1 MTDKELFYQLD
12 GELYKVPESRRK
24 EFESKAP
31 SASLMLT
38 YKGENYNVPLNEL
51 DEFVELAGGAD
62 GLTYSS
68 YDKDKKYSSSAST
81 SPFSYITEPETEL
94 DIAKPNESKGGNKKG
109 FWQWAGEAALRAQTD
124 ALGMPYEEPKGI
136 EEDDD
141 NEPSWGETLVKGVGS
156 SVVGAAGGLFDKMLQ
171 GASGFQYYH
180 PLTNQTV
187 KAEDF
192 YDKEMQNPN
201 SDIAKASKA
210 IRGTAERLSREADPT
225 GGEVGFVDLIKEGKF
240 GTFMQKG
247 LATMAES
254 SVQTLSAYSPYLAT
268 LNFLSMWG
276 RNYAEQLE
284 ENPDIPRWKRNAYAI
299 GNAAI
304 EQAVEKFSDPVFKYI
319 GGGKATREMTEELAK
334 EIIEKATKEGTQTL
348 KKRILRVL
356 ANTGKDMLGEG
367 AEEIITSAG
376 NDILGI
382 TLDAISKD
390 KDYGI
395 QAQWEDYKKANPD
408 ATKEDFAI
416 SKSKEYIDS
425 FIGGAISAGYMSGAA
440 QTYNETRR
448 ARSYDNVQQSRE
460 FGSTL
465 DLNNSYDVNDK
476 VKEVTNAAI
485 EVFNEEGKPVLSE
498 EFFSGLTSEEAFAL
512 SESDD
517 ITPEQKVALENIAN
531 AKAVEE
537 GLEEKLDNRINEKIN
552 SLTAIAN
559 DASENGTIIIA
570 NHNGRAVFVKGAK
583 VNNNGTVSLPDGN
596 EGPVI
601 VIDETTGEKTTVSS
615 NEIQNATSM
624 NTEEYNTNM
633 ANAWRM
639 YDKNVRDVARTT
651 MSPIAKLKAV
661 MPFAGKKILIDL
673 GNGPVE
679 VYVQQITEN
688 GEVTIKGKKGDLGG
702 QSIITINSGAF
713 YDSIHRDADGN
724 PVITEVREGEVAEEA
739 DEQPE
744 TAGATPTDQ
753 QDYREQTVTISIN
766 GNPVDVYVTGQDN
779 TADRITY
786 EYTDENGNT
795 RSGSASIAEFEASIT
810 TPVETEPVV
819 EPETPTEEPVAET
832 TPEAPA
838 EVPVTPETINWD
850 ALLENDSEA
859 YFAEMQKRFG
869 EKTANRIN
877 AVVTVLQKEIDS
889 LNKANPK
896 TQEEIFEN
904 EDRKEALQAKIDSLN
919 GMIERLNAPAQTAP
933 EVTTEPV
940 AESPVDEAP
949 VSEEEPVVETP
960 VSEEP
965 APVAS
970 TPIEEVTPS
979 GYIIRDGK
987 IINPTVIEQPDIEGV
1002 KNKIFIAEKDGK
1014 WGYSFH
1020 AIMDNGN
1027 ESGSSKSP
1035 IQLELLRYDSKED
1048 AIKGA
1053 LSYLETYKDIQKG
1066 SGSTALDSFIEYV
1079 RNTYLTPSE
1088 ANQTT
1093 PATIEDIVAEA
1104 LKREESLRNQLERK
1118 EIDKN
1123 QRRDMAYN
1131 AGKAIADMFATRE
1144 DYEAYEEVASD
1155 LGEFNDDFER
1165 GVNDSFANR
1174 NQTSST
1180 GDSDGNSVPLET
1192 EPNAEQNGDKAQ
1204 GEDTIRQGD
1213 DAAGRG
1219 SDDGG
1224 TETADTGNK
1233 ETEQE
1238 LGKGE
1243 SETAEEVKKE
1253 YPARK
1258 GNATRKLL
1266 EDVFG
1271 FAKVSIPNSESKVL
1285 NTVYDFMMEMAK
1297 MLGISPKVIGNGGW
1311 LDVANLRS
1319 TANADAAYSW
1329 KNRPDGSVVEPK
1341 LKLKYGRISSIAHE
1355 WWHSLDHVLKYFNT
1369 GKGRQT
1375 ATYNIGALDAFNVRK
1390 ETKEALA
1397 AVLKAMKDSGFE
1409 SRIASMSLPLRYK
1422 FYLLE
1427 NEEMTA
1433 RAFDAYINGK
1443 FADAGIEVENA
1454 VYERTPYQPT
1464 PEEME
1469 IIAPAFD
1476 NLFKVLKEKE
1486 GVKAGTSVLYHISK
1500 EIDENIEVKRELG
1513 ELVSEWIQMGGNV
1526 VTMDSSAME
1535 KALESEGI
1543 IQNAKRRRRSLFNK
1557 DLTPA
1562 EKAAIQKY
1570 ILSLPENHAQSMPYT
1585 FEYRGKVYVF
1595 NTSRRFY
1602 AENTTQNP
1610 IGDGF
1615 EILHRIKLR
1624 ELSDAEKALIN
1635 RYTNDRNS
1643 QNLAR
1648 LLQLLESKQTRGN
1661 LGSSNTKYS
1670 RTETGNDGLDA
1681 SEHRVES
1688 STSGRDNSGR
1698 RDSKESRALET
1709 RDGVIY
1715 GFVKDGVIY
1724 LEPSLLNP
1732 NTAIHEYTHLWDN
1745 VLMQLNRP
1753 LWERGK
1759 ALMKQ
1764 LPLWNEVVNDP
1775 NYSDI
1780 KDNEDL
1786 VASEVHSRLVGKSGE
1801 AILNQLEQEARS
1813 ESITKSAKKLNLLG
1827 RIREWLNETTQWLK
1841 DAFKSWT
1848 DADLDALTLDDFV
1861 NLTMRDLVNFTNLSK
1876 KTKIKTKE
1884 EVREEKL
1891 SIKERAIADGTFM
1904 KAPNG
1909 KPTKLSEDQ
1918 WLTVRTESFIDW
1930 FGDWINDPDNAS
1942 KIVDENG
1949 EPMVVY
1955 HGSPYGNITEFNRK
1969 GHSVSGLREF
1979 GTYFGSNRK
1988 LAELYAYARQ
1998 QAKGDIEKYEL
2009 EKAKI
2014 DAIIFDPE
2022 TPPRVALD
2030 AFDELDKLNESQK
2043 PKVYEV
2049 FLNIRNPK
2057 EFDAERSDGYR
2068 GWHKLKQDVGY
2079 DIKTGVEAV
2088 EAVAG
2093 HNSAARMSEKYDGI
2107 IAHNMADVHHEE
2119 GLDELMGDV
2128 FLVFDET
2135 PSNIKSANGNTSFDS
2150 ESPNIYF
2157 HIERGSD
2164 EVESTKYNTTIDP
2177 DTVAQETAKQTYD
2190 RVVKDRWQ
2198 EFQRQFQDAYQPVRV
2213 AIDAIQQETGNIPI
2227 EEYENY
2233 LLIQNQASS
2242 RSRVEIDTFSRR
2254 FYSPIIDQTNKIISQ
2269 ILESRNLDV
2278 NDKNNRAEVY
2288 KEILHYLIA
2297 KHGLERNEY
2306 YQTHKKRPMSAAE
2319 QKPFLDEV
2327 KREYDEKVNQINSD
2341 TTLTEAERQLQLRDA
2356 ADEYNAL
2363 VTEIKTREVP
2373 DMRDYSGLTALY
2385 GLDSKD
2391 FQIAEEQARQE
2402 IDRFE
2407 SLVDT
2412 HDLWSKINAATNR
2425 TLRHSYESGLLS
2437 RSQYEDISS
2446 MFEFYIPLRGF
2457 KEDTAEDVY
2466 AYARFEG
2473 NRFNPAVQTAKGR
2486 TSLADDPIAI
2496 IMNMAESEIAQG
2508 NKNRAKQALY
2518 YYLLNRH
2525 VTDAEGKQL
2534 QNSLMQIEDVWYV
2547 VATDE
2552 NGNEI
2557 HQIATPDHEHGETY
2571 EEFENRMQALA
2582 ADGRAYKSKKGGVNV
2597 GMRFQK
2603 QYNKNAHYVYLKIN
2617 GVDKAIYINGDPKA
2631 ADAIN
2636 GTYQQRRH
2644 YGEEQMAAVNR
2655 FLSSMFTNYSLEFTA
2670 RNYFRDMVYS
2680 HINVDVRES
2689 DPAYRK
2695 KFRQNWRHNNMRAVM
2710 SMLKAYRAGEFD
2722 GRPLTEDEA
2731 AFVEFMENGGQ
2742 TGYTVINSVEN
2753 HKKELERAIKR
2764 MQEGVQKGGIKD
2776 STIFKATLG
2785 GIELLNEVSELVTRF
2800 AAFKTSRDMGRG
2812 VVKSISDAKEIT
2824 VNFNTKGA
2832 QDGTGW
2838 MGAVAKYFGWS
2849 KFFFN
2854 ASVQGV
2860 QNITAMAK
2868 ANKLKFCATVG
2879 SVVAT
2884 GFLMPVIISSI
2895 AGLLGG
2901 DDDEEAYWNIP
2912 EYERHNNF
2920 CVPIGGGK
2928 YVKIPLPIGFREMYA
2943 IGDMV
2948 AAMAF
2953 DKKFSRDVQ
2962 QTGMDIANKIASI
2975 VLPINPLESTAN
2987 GLNIWASIGTIL
2999 APSSAQFL
3007 IQNATNTDWKGTPIQ
3022 KEYTYNENDPQWMKA
3037 YASNPLWMK
3046 SLSKWCNETIGT
3058 GDMKGIDWS
3067 PEKFDN
3073 TLSNLL
3079 GGVYTLIKKS
3089 GRTISM
3095 IWNEENR
3102 NISNV
3107 PLAAVAIGSG
3117 IDNDDRFVTDAYFD
3131 MQDYYKERLSFVNR
3145 RAKMFGYD
3153 LDDVFLKKKGA
3164 HHPKMQEVYGSK
3176 EFDFMQEW
3184 YKGNKELE
3192 EYHKKVKYLEKKIA
3206 EKQNPSEAL
3215 LQKLAK
3221 AKVKLED
3228 ERREF
3233 VDDMLELD

>member
-51 DEFVELAGGAD
+51 SNFIELAGGTE

-81 SPFSYITEPETEL
+81 SSFSYTAEPETEPEAQL
-94 DIAKPNESKGGNKKG
+94 ESVNVKSSNNRKG
-109 FWQWAGEAALRAQTD
+109 FWQKAGEAMLRAQTD

-136 EEDDD
+136 EEDAD

-276 RNYAEQLE
+276 RNYAEE
-284 ENPDIPRWKRNAYAI
+284 TENNPDIPKWKRNAYAI

-367 AEEIITSAG
+367 AEEVITSAG

-395 QAQWEDYKKANPD
+395 QAQWEDYKNANPD

-425 FIGGAISAGYMSGAA
+425 FIGGAISAGYMSGTA
-440 QTYNETRR
+440 QTVNETRR
-448 ARSYDNVQQSRE
+448 ARSYNNVQQSRE

-485 EVFNEEGKPVLSE
+485 ELFNEEGKPVISE

-559 DASENGTIIIA
+559 DASENGTIVIA
-570 NHNGRAVFVKGAK
+570 SHNGKAVFVKGAK
-583 VNNNGTVSLPDGN
+583 VNNNGTVTLPDGSV
-596 EGPVI
+596 GPVVI
-601 VIDETTGEKTTVSS
+601 VNETTGEKTTVPI
-615 NEIQNATSM
+615 NEIQNATPM

-661 MPFAGKKILIDL
+661 IPFAGKKILIDL

-688 GEVTIKGKKGDLGG
+688 GEVIIKGKKGDLGG

-744 TAGATPTDQ
+744 TAGYTPTDQ
-753 QDYREQTVTISIN
+753 QDYREQTITISIN

-779 TADRITY
+779 TAGRITY

-810 TPVETEPVV
+810 TPVETEPVI
-819 EPETPTEEPVAET
+819 EPETPAAEPVAET
-832 TPEAPA
+832 EPEAPA

-850 ALLENDSEA
+850 ALLENDPEA

-869 EKTANRIN
+869 DKTANRIN
-877 AVVTVLQKEIDS
+877 AVITVLQKEIDS

-919 GMIERLNAPAQTAP
+919 GMIERLNTPVETAP
-933 EVTTEPV
+933 EVATEPV
-940 AESPVDEAP
+940 AETPV
-949 VSEEEPVVETP
+949 EETPATDTEPVVEQTQEP
-960 VSEEP
+960 VEEPEPVVTTTVEDTVSE
-965 APVAS
+965 A
-970 TPIEEVTPS
+970 
-979 GYIIRDGK
+979 
-987 IINPTVIEQPDIEGV
+987 
-1002 KNKIFIAEKDGK
+1002 
-1014 WGYSFH
+1014 
-1020 AIMDNGN
+1020 
-1027 ESGSSKSP
+1027 
-1035 IQLELLRYDSKED
+1035 LRRE
-1048 AIKGA
+1048 
-1053 LSYLETYKDIQKG
+1053 
-1066 SGSTALDSFIEYV
+1066 
-1079 RNTYLTPSE
+1079 
-1088 ANQTT
+1088 
-1093 PATIEDIVAEA
+1093 EA
-1104 LKREESLRNQLERK
+1104 LREQLERK

-1131 AGKAIADMFATRE
+1131 AGKAIADMFTTRE
-1144 DYEAYEEVASD
+1144 EYAAYEAVAKS
-1155 LGEFNDDFER
+1155 LGEFDGDFER

-1174 NQTSST
+1174 NQTQST
-1180 GDSDGNSVPLET
+1180 GESDGNSVPLGT
-1192 EPNAEQNGDKAQ
+1192 EPNTEQNGDQAQ
-1204 GEDTIRQGD
+1204 GEDTVRQGD

-1219 SDDGG
+1219 SNDGG

-1243 SETAEEVKKE
+1243 SETAEEIEKK
-1253 YPARK
+1253 YPARN
-1258 GNATRKLL
+1258 GNATRKIL

-1271 FAKVSIPNSESKVL
+1271 FAKVSIPNAESKVL

-1297 MLGISPKVIGNGGW
+1297 MLGISPNVIGNGGW

-1319 TANADAAYSW
+1319 TANADAAYFW
-1329 KNRPDGSVVEPK
+1329 RNRPDGSVVEPK

-1369 GKGRQT
+1369 GRGRQT

-1390 ETKEALA
+1390 ETQEALA

-1409 SRIASMSLPLRYK
+1409 SRIASMKLPLRYK

-1433 RAFDAYINGK
+1433 RAFDTYINNK
-1443 FADAGIEVENA
+1443 FEAAGIRVENS
-1454 VYERTPYQPT
+1454 VYNNTPYQPT
-1464 PEEME
+1464 AEEMKV
-1469 IIAPAFD
+1469 IAPAFD
-1476 NLFKVLKEKE
+1476 NLFKVLQEKE
-1486 GVKAGTSVLYHISK
+1486 GKKAGTSVLYHISN
-1500 EIDENIEVKRELG
+1500 EIDENTEVKRELG
-1513 ELVSEWIQMGGNV
+1513 ELVSEWIKMGGNFV
-1526 VTMDSSAME
+1526 VMDSTDMQQ
-1535 KALESEGI
+1535 ALEKEGLV
-1543 IQNAKRRRRSLFNK
+1543 QSAKRPRRSILNRH
-1557 DLTPA
+1557 LTSS
-1562 EKAAIQKY
+1562 EKQRIQKY
-1570 ILSLPENHAQSMPYT
+1570 ILSLPMSDVRDRPYMLMT
-1585 FEYRGKVYVF
+1585 RNYAYIF
-1595 NTSRRFY
+1595 NTFRALY
-1602 AENTTQNP
+1602 EENTTQHP
-1610 IGDGF
+1610 VGDGF
-1615 EILHRIKLR
+1615 EILHKVSVRGLSAEQKKELQRNYEYDADR
-1624 ELSDAEKALIN
+1624 ENINGWLQTSGALFRGLPVSVSD
-1635 RYTNDRNS
+1635 
-1643 QNLAR
+1643 
-1648 LLQLLESKQTRGN
+1648 
-1661 LGSSNTKYS
+1661 SSNTTTGVGYDS
-1670 RTETGNDGLDA
+1670 VAEGEYREETRADG
-1681 SEHRVES
+1681 V
-1688 STSGRDNSGR
+1688 DNSSLRNTGEVQ
-1698 RDSKESRALET
+1698 KLET
-1709 RDGVIY
+1709 PDGIIY

-1724 LEPSLLNP
+1724 LDPSLLNP

-1745 VLMQLNRP
+1745 ALMQFNRP

-1764 LPLWNEVVNDP
+1764 LPIWNEVVNDP
-1775 NYSDI
+1775 NYADI

-1801 AILNQLEQEARS
+1801 SILNQLEQEARS
-1813 ESITKSAKKLNLLG
+1813 ESITKNAKKLNLLG
-1827 RIREWLNETTQWLK
+1827 QIREWLNEATKWLK
-1841 DAFKSWT
+1841 DAFKAWT
-1848 DADLDALTLDDFV
+1848 DAELDALTLDDFL
-1861 NLTMRDLVNFTNLSK
+1861 NMPMRDLVNFTSLPRSESQATQYSIIPNGELKTRLQEEIDNGEYITLYRAVRKINGKYYSPKMSKLGGVGQEIVLGQLEQSDERPDLAYPVQMKDGTIKYKVNLDGSDPSGSGLK
-1876 KTKIKTKE
+1876 SRTTAGVDYNPYIHASDSMMNDQFTAAFAMPE
-1884 EVREEKL
+1884 MTVIEVRVPKSELTSGYHAQYAADHVGLTPWKSGTVDLKLPKDEQRSVYLSRYDLPVREVPTEEIADHIAAKL
-1891 SIKERAIADGTFM
+1891 LRNGLSMPYNLVTPQVAEALLRRGVDVSEKPSGSVPSGQNEVFRQLKERV
-1904 KAPNG
+1904 
-1909 KPTKLSEDQ
+1909 LSEQNEDITSSS
-1918 WLTVRTESFIDW
+1918 L
-1930 FGDWINDPDNAS
+1930 
-1942 KIVDENG
+1942 EN
-1949 EPMVVY
+1949 
-1955 HGSPYGNITEFNRK
+1955 
-1969 GHSVSGLREF
+1969 
-1979 GTYFGSNRK
+1979 
-1988 LAELYAYARQ
+1988 
-1998 QAKGDIEKYEL
+1998 
-2009 EKAKI
+2009 
-2014 DAIIFDPE
+2014 
-2022 TPPRVALD
+2022 
-2030 AFDELDKLNESQK
+2030 
-2043 PKVYEV
+2043 
-2049 FLNIRNPK
+2049 
-2057 EFDAERSDGYR
+2057 
-2068 GWHKLKQDVGY
+2068 
-2079 DIKTGVEAV
+2079 
-2088 EAVAG
+2088 
-2093 HNSAARMSEKYDGI
+2093 
-2107 IAHNMADVHHEE
+2107 
-2119 GLDELMGDV
+2119 
-2128 FLVFDET
+2128 LVL
-2135 PSNIKSANGNTSFDS
+2135 
-2150 ESPNIYF
+2150 
-2157 HIERGSD
+2157 
-2164 EVESTKYNTTIDP
+2164 DP
-2177 DTVAQETAKQTYD
+2177 DTVAQETARQTYD
-2190 RVVKDRWQ
+2190 RVVADRWQ

-2341 TTLTEAERQLQLRDA
+2341 TTLTEAERQLQLREA

-2407 SLVDT
+2407 SLIDT

-2457 KEDTAEDVY
+2457 KEETAEDVY

-2557 HQIATPDHEHGETY
+2557 HQIAAPDHEHGQTY
-2571 EEFENRMQALA
+2571 EEFENKMQAIA
-2582 ADGRAYKSKKGGVNV
+2582 AEGKAYKSKKGGVNV

-2631 ADAIN
+2631 SDAIN

-2838 MGAVAKYFGWS
+2838 MGAVARYFGWS

-2860 QNITAMAK
+2860 QNITAMAR
-2868 ANKLKFCATVG
+2868 ANNLKFCATVG

-2884 GFLMPVIISSI
+2884 GFLMPILVSAI
-2895 AGLLGG
+2895 ASLLGG

-2920 CVPIGGGK
+2920 CIPIGGGK

-2962 QTGMDIANKIASI
+2962 QIGMDMANKVASI
-2975 VLPINPLESTAN
+2975 LLPINPLESTAN

-3107 PLAAVAIGSG
+3107 PLAGVAIGSG

-3153 LDDVFLKKKGA
+3153 LDDVFLKKRGA

-3192 EYHKKVKYLEKKIA
+3192 KYHDKVKYFEKKIA
-3206 EKQNPSEAL
+3206 ERQNPSEAL